1 MEINK
6 TKLAS
11 NFILS
16 SKLNEIE
23 KKFIIKDNLNDFSVI
38 SSYIPKLFEYL
49 WENPKLVSEVIMNC
63 DINDIKE
70 TLSYLFMNNFYENI
84 LSNNNIENNLMYVL
98 TLLIKDE
105 INNLNNINDCY
116 KFMGDYSK
124 VGYLMNELRKKM
136 ILKFFL
142 KTLF

>member
-105 INNLNNINDCY
+105 INNLNNISDCD

>member
-23 KKFIIKDNLNDFSVI
+23 KKFILKDNLNDFSVI

-105 INNLNNINDCY
+105 INNLNNINDW
-116 KFMGDYSK
+116 
-124 VGYLMNELRKKM
+124 
-136 ILKFFL
+136 
-142 KTLF
+142 

>member
-105 INNLNNINDCY
+105 INNLNNISDCD

-124 VGYLMNELRKKM
+124 V
-136 ILKFFL
+136 
-142 KTLF
+142 